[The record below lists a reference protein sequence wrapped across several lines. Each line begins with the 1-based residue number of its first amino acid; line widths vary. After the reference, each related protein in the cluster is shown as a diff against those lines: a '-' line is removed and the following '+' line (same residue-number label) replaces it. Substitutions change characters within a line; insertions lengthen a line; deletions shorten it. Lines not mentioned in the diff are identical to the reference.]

1 MKTAPQFW
9 TKFFV
14 SPGRDGAL
22 RRPRASRRDA
32 PTSIGKR
39 GYLLL
44 ECLVYM
50 ATVVVIMT
58 VAMKGFYH
66 CWNDN
71 KALRRNADDII
82 RALHAGE
89 QWRADLRAATEPM
102 QSSHVGDAEQLR
114 IPSAKGPVVYTYAN
128 GALSRQST
136 SPAITHLLFTNLHSS
151 LMQPDPARSVAAWTW
166 ELELNPTRK
175 DAKVCPRFTFETVAG
190 PVTSQ

>member
-89 QWRADLRAATEPM
+89 QWRADLRAATEPL
-102 QSSHVGDAEQLR
+102 QSSRAGDGEQLR
-114 IPSAKGPVVYTYAN
+114 ILSAKGPIVYACAH
-128 GALSRQST
+128 GSLSRQTT
-136 SPAITHLLFTNLHSS
+136 SPAISNLLFTNIHSS
-151 LMQPDPARSVAAWTW
+151 VMQGDSARRVAAWTW

-190 PVTSQ
+190 PVKSQ